1 MHSRKASSYCKS
13 KKKIADES
21 AVRVTPPPYTL
32 SFTVGGLFL
41 FEGIE
46 LARLRATCPS
56 WEEVR
61 RSAPDGVFVAK
72 GGGQLRQADPQ

>member
-1 MHSRKASSYCKS
+1 M
-13 KKKIADES
+13 
-21 AVRVTPPPYTL
+21 TPAPYTL

-72 GGGQLRQADPQ
+72 GGGSSVKRMRTAVQKFATEVAG